1 MSWVSS
7 SEGTSALQRLRGALI
22 DEIGATRLYDELSE
36 AFPEHKEVLQEI
48 KRDEINHQGRLIAII
63 MKLDDSQL
71 EPFNNGLEQKE

>member
-7 SEGTSALQRLRGALI
+7 SEGTSAIQRLRGALI

-36 AFPEHKEVLQEI
+36 AFPEHKDVLQEI
-48 KRDEINHQGRLIAII
+48 KRDEINHQGRLMAII
-63 MKLDDSQL
+63 MRLDDSQL

>member
-7 SEGTSALQRLRGALI
+7 SEGTSAIQRLRGALI

-48 KRDEINHQGRLIAII
+48 KRDEINHQGRLMAII